1 MLQRRKKE
9 IYFCRHVGTKL
20 GVNVVEPLQHMR
32 VRILNNTRFTVEC
45 ERERGL
51 LAAPAAGRQ
60 AARRH
65 ALRPPAEEERGQD
78 EESLAKETVRR
89 AGGGLPRHLPRRRE
103 QTAHPGEPIDLPD

>member
-1 MLQRRKKE
+1 
-9 IYFCRHVGTKL
+9 
-20 GVNVVEPLQHMR
+20 MR
-32 VRILNNTRFTVEC
+32 FAAER

-78 EESLAKETVRR
+78 EASLAEEAMRR
-89 AGGGLPRHLPRRRE
+89 AGGRLPRYLPRGRE
-103 QTAHPGEPIDLPD
+103 QAAHQGESIDLSD